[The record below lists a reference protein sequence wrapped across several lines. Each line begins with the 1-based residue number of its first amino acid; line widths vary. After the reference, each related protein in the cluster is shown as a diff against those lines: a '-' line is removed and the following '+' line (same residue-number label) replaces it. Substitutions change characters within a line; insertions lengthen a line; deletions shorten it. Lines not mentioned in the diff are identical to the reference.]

1 MKQKKQYLAPKLTV
15 VEVKVERGY
24 AVSGPVQTFS
34 LVGLVQA
41 GYNDQCQ
48 QNWEAGDDLFGGE
61 GW

>member
-24 AVSGPVQTFS
+24 AVSAQTFS
-34 LVGLVQA
+34 LVGLMQA

-61 GW
+61 DW